1 MQRARFHRHPDS
13 TLWPPADPGLSTLC
27 TCIEVGGAPALRQD
41 GTVGCR
47 QTETPTVF
55 VETSGSTGAAKVI
68 RRSQASWIAS
78 FAVNRDL
85 FGLGATDCY
94 ATLGALGHS
103 LALYAT
109 IEALHLGADL
119 IALAGLTPR
128 HQAQALAR
136 ATVLYATP
144 SQLRLLLAGT
154 AGVSLPGM
162 RWVLVGGGAL
172 DPVLRA
178 ALARLFPGAALHE
191 FFGASET
198 SFVTLTDAET
208 PPGSVGRA
216 YPGVRIEVR
225 DGSIPVPHGQPGEIW
240 VASPY
245 LFDGYDSGDS
255 RDTRRDGAFL
265 SIGEMG
271 LLDGTGNLV
280 LKGRKTRM
288 IRVAE
293 HSVFP
298 EDVERVL
305 VTDAAVT
312 LCAVIPEADAL
323 RGQHLVAVVQGDPA
337 CEGRLRALCRAR
349 LPAHAAPRR
358 YVFLD
363 TLPLLAAGKPDLQA
377 LTARFGGMS

>member
-1 MQRARFHRHPDS
+1 MQPDRFRRSPDS
-13 TLWPPADPGLSTLC
+13 TLWPADDAGLAALVAC
-27 TCIEVGGAPALRQD
+27 LDAGGAPAVGRD

-47 QTETPTVF
+47 PSAIPQLF
-55 VETSGSTGAAKVI
+55 VETSGSTGRAKTI

-78 FAVNRDL
+78 FGVNRDL

-103 LALYAT
+103 LTLYAT
-109 IEALHLGADL
+109 LEALFLGADL
-119 IALAGLTPR
+119 RALAGLAPR
-128 HQAQALAR
+128 YQLQALQP

-144 SQLRLLLAGT
+144 SQLRLLLAGAGT
-154 AGVSLPGM
+154 AVRAGM
-162 RWVLVGGGAL
+162 RLVMVGGGTL

-178 ALARLFPGAALHE
+178 GLTRLFPAADIRE
-191 FFGASET
+191 FFGAAET
-198 SFVTLTDAET
+198 SFLTLSDPQT
-208 PPGSVGRA
+208 PAGSVGRA
-216 YPGVRIEVR
+216 YPGVTLDIR
-225 DGSIPVPHGQPGEIW
+225 DGTTPAAPGVAGEIW
-240 VASPY
+240 AASPY

-255 RDTRRDGAFL
+255 RDTRREGAFL

-271 LLDGTGNLV
+271 LLDSAGYLI

-298 EDVERVL
+298 EDVERL
-305 VTDAAVT
+305 LATDPAVT

-337 CEGRLRALCRAR
+337 CEGRLRTLCRAG

-358 YVFLD
+358 
-363 TLPLLAAGKPDLQA
+363 
-377 LTARFGGMS
+377 